1 MSENNLD
8 VFFDTFE
15 SNLESALLCLENE
28 NLFNDKIKILEKI
41 LLDASPELIA
51 EIQTEALD
59 NSQVEKIRG
68 ILRLLKTLELKTNAK
83 LNWFQDLDQHL
94 KQSLAKEI

>member
-1 MSENNLD
+1 MSKHNLD

-15 SNLESALLCLENE
+15 LNLESALSCLENE
-28 NLFNDKIKILEKI
+28 SLFNEKIKVLEKD
-41 LLDASPELIA
+41 LLDASPNLIA
-51 EIQTEALD
+51 EIQIESLD

-68 ILRLLKTLELKTNAK
+68 ILKLLKTLELKTNAK

>member
-1 MSENNLD
+1 MSEDSLD

-94 KQSLAKEI
+94 KQSLEKEI

>member
-1 MSENNLD
+1 MSEHKLD

-15 SNLESALLCLENE
+15 SNLESALSCLENE
-28 NLFNDKIKILEKI
+28 NLFNEKINVLEQI
-41 LLDASPELIA
+41 LLDASPKLIGDLKM
-51 EIQTEALD
+51 ESLD
-59 NSQVEKIRG
+59 NSQIEKIRG

>member
-1 MSENNLD
+1 MSEDSLD

-15 SNLESALLCLENE
+15 SNLESALSCLENE
-28 NLFNDKIKILEKI
+28 NLFNEKIKVLEKN
-41 LLDASPELIA
+41 LLDASPNLIA
-51 EIQTEALD
+51 EIQIESLD

-68 ILRLLKTLELKTNAK
+68 ILKLLKTLELKTNAK

>member
-1 MSENNLD
+1 MSKHNLD

-15 SNLESALLCLENE
+15 LNLESALACLENE
-28 NLFNDKIKILEKI
+28 NLFNEKIKILEKN
-41 LLDASPELIA
+41 LLDASPNLIA
-51 EIQTEALD
+51 EITMESLD

-83 LNWFQDLDQHL
+83 LNWFHDLDQHL
-94 KQSLAKEI
+94 KQSLEKEI

>member
-1 MSENNLD
+1 MSEHNLD

-15 SNLESALLCLENE
+15 SNLESALSCLENE
-28 NLFNDKIKILEKI
+28 NLFNEKIKVLEKN

-51 EIQTEALD
+51 EIKMESLD

-68 ILRLLKTLELKTNAK
+68 IFK
-83 LNWFQDLDQHL
+83 
-94 KQSLAKEI
+94 

>member
-1 MSENNLD
+1 MESLD
-8 VFFDTFE
+8 
-15 SNLESALLCLENE
+15 
-28 NLFNDKIKILEKI
+28 K
-41 LLDASPELIA
+41 
-51 EIQTEALD
+51 
-59 NSQVEKIRG
+59 SQVEKIKG

>member
-1 MSENNLD
+1 MSEHNLD

-28 NLFNDKIKILEKI
+28 NLFNEKIKVLEKN
-41 LLDASPELIA
+41 LLDASPNLIE
-51 EIQTEALD
+51 EIQIESLD
-59 NSQVEKIRG
+59 NFQIEKIRG
-68 ILRLLKTLELKTNAK
+68 ILKLLKTLELKTNAR

-94 KQSLAKEI
+94 KQSLAKET

>member
-1 MSENNLD
+1 MSEHNLD

-28 NLFNDKIKILEKI
+28 NLFNEKIKELEKN
-41 LLDASPELIA
+41 LLDASPNLIA
-51 EIQTEALD
+51 EIQIESLD
-59 NSQVEKIRG
+59 DSQVEKIRG

>member
-1 MSENNLD
+1 MSGNNLD

>member
-1 MSENNLD
+1 MS
-8 VFFDTFE
+8 
-15 SNLESALLCLENE
+15 CLENE
-28 NLFNDKIKILEKI
+28 NLFNEKIKVLEKN
-41 LLDASPELIA
+41 LLDASPKLIT
-51 EIQTEALD
+51 EIKMESLD
-59 NSQVEKIRG
+59 NSQVERIRG

>member
-28 NLFNDKIKILEKI
+28 NLFNEKIKVLEKN
-41 LLDASPELIA
+41 LLDASPNLIA
-51 EIQTEALD
+51 EIQIESLD
-59 NSQVEKIRG
+59 DSQVEKIRG

>member
-1 MSENNLD
+1 MSEHNLD

-15 SNLESALLCLENE
+15 LNLESALSCLENE
-28 NLFNDKIKILEKI
+28 KLFNEKIKVLEKN
-41 LLDASPELIA
+41 LLDASPNLIS
-51 EIQTEALD
+51 EIQMVSLD

-83 LNWFQDLDQHL
+83 LNWFQGLDQHL
-94 KQSLAKEI
+94 KQSLPKEI